1 MITTPS
7 ANAFK
12 GNLEDNKPRL
22 GLAIKLELLCM
33 LSPLQVIYAQ
43 KLSKTQ
49 LELLK
54 VDKFNKGWANH
65 DVIQNDMKLIG

>member
-1 MITTPS
+1 MPKARAWNGS
-7 ANAFK
+7 
-12 GNLEDNKPRL
+12 LEDKELRL
-22 GLAIKLELLCM
+22 GLDPELELLCM

>member
-1 MITTPS
+1 MTMPKARAWNGS
-7 ANAFK
+7 
-12 GNLEDNKPRL
+12 LEDKELRP
-22 GLAIKLELLCM
+22 GLDPELELLCM